1 MQRKNKFKLVTFAML
16 LALLPSMNFE
26 VISQAFNNGHV
37 EQASLGKVFS
47 PQETEAKTPSN
58 QGVIKSNVPA
68 RSNLNRHC
76 LFRKWFAFCWLALLS
91 S

>member
-58 QGVIKSNVPA
+58 QGGD
-68 RSNLNRHC
+68 
-76 LFRKWFAFCWLALLS
+76 
-91 S
+91 